1 MLLSPEPSPSAAF
14 SGAEPLR
21 LDSSPSPEKMAPVPW
36 HRKVTTRFFLWLF
49 LALSLGFFILGYQ
62 IDRAEERA
70 AIEALSSR
78 LHSEST
84 LLLSALVRF
93 LEKGDLSGA
102 RTLFDSLSR
111 AGRDQA
117 VLFSPDGRT
126 VLLSSR
132 KVPAFLL
139 KGQAGLPAGFH
150 QGRDERG
157 RRVFLER
164 FPLTSRVACQDC
176 PPATRLGTLVFYS
189 DGKDFA
195 SRLNKGRWARFWM
208 FSGILETLVLV
219 VLLLIRRSLV
229 RPLDGLSQAI
239 ARVTPEDPDLRLS
252 FPRTKDDELGR
263 LVFFLNRF
271 VDLFRGWMG
280 EVSDR
285 VRWVEAHADL
295 LERDHERRYRKEEEV
310 RLSLNELRL
319 RVRDLINGKPRIN
332 EGEIAGDLSY
342 FMEKSKKI
350 RQVSESVH
358 DSVREAQKLS
368 KGLALDGESLARMRR
383 NLSEAFN
390 GVGEISRELHLTGIN
405 AAIEASHAGAHGRT
419 FRIVAD
425 TVADLSRKTEGAV
438 NSIGTELSTLTSQL
452 ERVVTTLDS
461 GGEEIDTA
469 GRRLVKLDEH
479 WKLFFEALGRLEIQ
493 WEGLAERISSETEAL
508 LKIQAILDS
517 LSEDFR
523 EQLGQKPLEERHL
536 GEIRK
541 VVGELNAEI
550 ERFRI

>member
-1 MLLSPEPSPSAAF
+1 M
-14 SGAEPLR
+14 R
-21 LDSSPSPEKMAPVPW
+21 LDSGRSPEKMAPVPW
-36 HRKVTTRFFLWLF
+36 HRKVTTRFFFWLF
-49 LALSLGFFILGYQ
+49 LALSLGFFVLGYQ
-62 IDRAEERA
+62 IDRAEERS

-93 LEKGDLSGA
+93 LEKGDLPGA

-111 AGRDQA
+111 AGEDQA

-132 KVPAFLL
+132 KVPSFLL
-139 KGQAGLPAGFH
+139 KGQGGLPAGFH

-164 FPLTSRVACQDC
+164 FPLTSRVSCQGC

-295 LERDHERRYRKEEEV
+295 LGRDHERRYRKEEEV

-319 RVRDLINGKPRIN
+319 RVRDLINGKPRVRG
-332 EGEIAGDLSY
+332 GELAGDLSY
-342 FMEKSKKI
+342 FAEKSKKI

-358 DSVREAQKLS
+358 ESVREAQKLS
-368 KGLALDGESLARMRR
+368 RGLALDGESLARMRR
-383 NLSEAFN
+383 NLSEAFS

-405 AAIEASHAGAHGRT
+405 AAIEASHAGVHGRT

-438 NSIGTELSTLTSQL
+438 NSIGAELSTLTSQL
-452 ERVVTTLDS
+452 ERVVSTLDS

-469 GRRLVKLDEH
+469 GRRLVKLEEH
-479 WKLFFEALGRLEIQ
+479 WKLFFESLGRLEIQ